1 MLKFIAKRLLQTIIV
16 LIISSILIFAFV
28 RMSPTD
34 PVSVILGGKET
45 SQETLNA
52 VRASFNL
59 DKPVTEQYFI
69 WILGMLHGQMGLS
82 FKYQT
87 DVSGLL
93 AGRLSITLGLV
104 CMASVIALLIAIPL
118 GILCAM
124 KKHSIFDKSATVFIL
139 IIKGCP
145 AFLTSILLVLI
156 ISKVDPAYPFVGTY
170 NSTAEYFQRLLLPS
184 IALSFTMIALAM
196 RVIRSS
202 MIEQMSNPYTM
213 TAIAKGMSKGQV
225 VLHHNLKN
233 ALIPVISV
241 VSIQIGSMVVGAV
254 LVENVFSLGGLGTL
268 LVDSIKTSDYAVVQ
282 TITMLLIFMFL
293 IISTLADILYAVLD
307 PRIRAH

>member
-45 SQETLNA
+45 SQETLNV

-59 DKPVTEQYFI
+59 DKPVAEQYFI

-104 CMASVIALLIAIPL
+104 CMASIIALLIAIPL

-124 KKHSIFDKSATVFIL
+124 KKHSIFDKTATIFIL
-139 IIKGCP
+139 IINGCP

-156 ISKVDPAYPFVGTY
+156 ISKVDPTYPFVGTY
-170 NSTAEYFQRLLLPS
+170 SSTAEYFQRLLLPS
-184 IALSFTMIALAM
+184 VALSFTMIALAM

-202 MIEQMSNPYTM
+202 MIEQMSNPYTL
-213 TAIAKGMSKGQV
+213 TAIAKGMSRGQV

-233 ALIPVISV
+233 AVIPVISV

>member
-45 SQETLNA
+45 SQETLNV

-59 DKPVTEQYFI
+59 DKPVAEQYFI

-104 CMASVIALLIAIPL
+104 CMASIIALLIAIPL

-124 KKHSIFDKSATVFIL
+124 KKHSIFDKTATIFIL
-139 IIKGCP
+139 IINGCP

-156 ISKVDPAYPFVGTY
+156 ISKVNPTYPFVGTY
-170 NSTAEYFQRLLLPS
+170 SSTAEYFQRLLLPS
-184 IALSFTMIALAM
+184 VALSFTMIALAM

-202 MIEQMSNPYTM
+202 MIEQMSNPYTL
-213 TAIAKGMSKGQV
+213 TAIAKGMSRGQV

-233 ALIPVISV
+233 AVIPVISV

>member
-45 SQETLNA
+45 SQETLNV

-59 DKPVTEQYFI
+59 DKPVAEQYFI

-104 CMASVIALLIAIPL
+104 CMASIIALLIAIPL

-124 KKHSIFDKSATVFIL
+124 KKHSIFDKTATIFIL
-139 IIKGCP
+139 IINGCP

-156 ISKVDPAYPFVGTY
+156 ISKVDPTYPFVGTY
-170 NSTAEYFQRLLLPS
+170 SSTAEYFQRLLLPS
-184 IALSFTMIALAM
+184 VALSFTMSALAM

-202 MIEQMSNPYTM
+202 MIEQMSNPYTL
-213 TAIAKGMSKGQV
+213 TAIAKGMSRGQV

-233 ALIPVISV
+233 AVIPVISV

>member
-1 MLKFIAKRLLQTIIV
+1 MLKFITKRLFETIIV

-45 SQETLNA
+45 SQETLDA
-52 VRASFNL
+52 VRVSFNL
-59 DKPVTEQYFI
+59 DKPVVEQYFI

-87 DVSGLL
+87 DVSCLL

-104 CMASVIALLIAIPL
+104 CMASIIALLIAIPL

-124 KKHSIFDKSATVFIL
+124 KKHSVFDKTATVFIL
-139 IIKGCP
+139 IINGCP

-156 ISKVDPAYPFVGTY
+156 ISKVNPAYPFVGTY
-170 NSTAEYFQRLLLPS
+170 NSMAEYFQRLFLPS
-184 IALSFTMIALAM
+184 VALSFTMIALAM

-202 MIEQMSNPYTM
+202 MIEQMSNPYTL

-233 ALIPVISV
+233 AVIPVISV

-293 IISTLADILYAVLD
+293 IISTMADILYAVLD
-307 PRIRAH
+307 PRIRTR

>member
-45 SQETLNA
+45 SQETLNV

-59 DKPVTEQYFI
+59 DKPVAEQYFI

-104 CMASVIALLIAIPL
+104 CMASIIALLIAIPL

-124 KKHSIFDKSATVFIL
+124 KKHSIFDKTATIFIL
-139 IIKGCP
+139 IINGCP

-156 ISKVDPAYPFVGTY
+156 ISKVDPTYPFVGTY
-170 NSTAEYFQRLLLPS
+170 SSTAEYFQRLLLPS
-184 IALSFTMIALAM
+184 VALSFTMIALAM

-202 MIEQMSNPYTM
+202 MIEQMSNPYTL
-213 TAIAKGMSKGQV
+213 TAIAKGMSRGQV

-233 ALIPVISV
+233 AVIPVISV

-268 LVDSIKTSDYAVVQ
+268 LVDSIKISDYAVVQ

>member
-1 MLKFIAKRLLQTIIV
+1 MLKFAAKRLAQMLIV
-16 LIISSILIFAFV
+16 LLASSILIFALV

-45 SQETLNA
+45 SQETLK
-52 VRASFNL
+52 VVQASFHL
-59 DKPVTEQYFI
+59 DKPVVEQYFI
-69 WILGMLHGQMGLS
+69 WIFGIFHGEMGLS

-87 DVSGLL
+87 DVSDLL
-93 AGRLSITLGLV
+93 AGRFAITLGLV
-104 CMASVIALLIAIPL
+104 FMASILALLIAIPV

-124 KKHSIFDKSATVFIL
+124 KKHSVFDKITTIFIL
-139 IIKGCP
+139 VINGCP
-145 AFLTSILLVLI
+145 AFLTGILLVLI
-156 ISKVDPAYPFVGTY
+156 ISKVNPAYPFVGTY
-170 NSTAEYFQRLLLPS
+170 NSTAEYFQRLFLPS
-184 IALSFTMIALAM
+184 VALSFTMIALAM
-196 RVIRSS
+196 RVMRSN
-202 MIEQMSNPYTM
+202 MIEQMSRPYTM
-213 TAIAKGMSKGQV
+213 TAIAKGMSRGQV

-282 TITMLLIFMFL
+282 TITLLLIFMFL
-293 IISTLADILYAVLD
+293 VISTLADILYAVLA
-307 PRIRAH
+307 PRIRAN

>member
-59 DKPVTEQYFI
+59 DKPVVEQYFI

-104 CMASVIALLIAIPL
+104 CMASIIALLIAIPL

-124 KKHSIFDKSATVFIL
+124 KKHSIFDKTATIFIL
-139 IIKGCP
+139 IINGCP

-156 ISKVDPAYPFVGTY
+156 ISKVDPTYPFVGTY
-170 NSTAEYFQRLLLPS
+170 SSTAEYFQRLLLPS
-184 IALSFTMIALAM
+184 VALSFTMIALAM

-202 MIEQMSNPYTM
+202 MIEQMSNPYTL
-213 TAIAKGMSKGQV
+213 TAIAKGMSRGQV

-233 ALIPVISV
+233 AVIPVISV

-268 LVDSIKTSDYAVVQ
+268 LVDSVKTSDYAVVQ

>member
-104 CMASVIALLIAIPL
+104 CMASIIALLIAIPL

-124 KKHSIFDKSATVFIL
+124 KKHSIFDKTATIFIL
-139 IIKGCP
+139 IINGCS

-170 NSTAEYFQRLLLPS
+170 SSTTEYFQRLLLPS
-184 IALSFTMIALAM
+184 VALSFTMIALAM

-202 MIEQMSNPYTM
+202 MIEQMSNPYTL
-213 TAIAKGMSKGQV
+213 TAIAKGMSRGQV

-233 ALIPVISV
+233 AVIPVISV

>member
-139 IIKGCP
+139 IINGCP
-145 AFLTSILLVLI
+145 AFLISILLVLI

>member
-45 SQETLNA
+45 SQETLNV

-59 DKPVTEQYFI
+59 DKPVAEQYFI

-104 CMASVIALLIAIPL
+104 CMASIIALLIAIPL

-124 KKHSIFDKSATVFIL
+124 KKHSIFDKTATIFIL
-139 IIKGCP
+139 IINGCP

-156 ISKVDPAYPFVGTY
+156 ISKVDPTYPFVGTY
-170 NSTAEYFQRLLLPS
+170 SSTAEYFQRLLLPS
-184 IALSFTMIALAM
+184 VALSFTMIALAM

-202 MIEQMSNPYTM
+202 MIEQMSNPYTL
-213 TAIAKGMSKGQV
+213 TAIAKGMSRGQV

-233 ALIPVISV
+233 AVIPVISV
-241 VSIQIGSMVVGAV
+241 VSIQIGSLVVGAV